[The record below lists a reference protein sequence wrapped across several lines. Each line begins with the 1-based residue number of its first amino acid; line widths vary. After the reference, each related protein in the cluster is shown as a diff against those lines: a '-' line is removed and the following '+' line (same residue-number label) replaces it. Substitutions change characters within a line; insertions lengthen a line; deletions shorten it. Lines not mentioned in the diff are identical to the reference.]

1 MDKVSIVIA
10 TFGDDK
16 WRKLANKRALPS
28 CKNQAAEEIIQVHE
42 TNGTAASC
50 KNTAIAKAKNP
61 WIVIC
66 DADDELEPGY
76 VEAGINSSGDM
87 RYPMVRYIPVDY
99 QPGSELPNP
108 ICLDRCSEHL
118 RGKNLLCGNFMV
130 IGTMFRRDEFLK
142 IGGFSEFESWED
154 WYAWMQLVYLGAVPV
169 LVPKAVY
176 RVYQHRNSRVKVA
189 DPMKLF
195 LHMKNQF
202 REWAVGYNGGR
213 TTNQHYRKFITTGEE

>member
-1 MDKVSIVIA
+1 MEKVSVVIA

-16 WRKLANKRALPS
+16 WRKLASDRALPS
-28 CKNQAAEEIIQVHE
+28 CKNQAADEIVQVHE
-42 TNGTAASC
+42 PNGTAASC
-50 KNTAIAKAKNP
+50 KNTAISQAKYP

-76 VEAGINSSGDM
+76 VDAAINSHGDM
-87 RYPMVRYIPVDY
+87 RYPLVRYIPVDY
-99 QPGSELPNP
+99 PIGAELPSP

-118 RGKNLLCGNFMV
+118 RDKNLLRGNFMV
-130 IGTMFRRDEFLK
+130 IGTMFRRDDFLK

-176 RVYQHRNSRVKVA
+176 RVYQHRNSRVTVA

-195 LHMKNQF
+195 LSMKAQF
-202 REWAVGYNGGR
+202 REWAIKFNGGK
-213 TTNQHYRKFITTGEE
+213 TTNPHYQKFIKTGEE